1 MGEGDGRSP
10 RDSNI
15 DRPEMMPRHRT
26 RAVRAR
32 TTLKF
37 PARKRRK
44 SCITVKLLAARDLE
58 VAKAIIALTQI
69 LQSHVQFS
77 KSTAMA
83 SSPDV
88 GRNGLYHKPGV
99 PGALSI

>member
-58 VAKAIIALTQI
+58 VAKAINAPTQV
-69 LQSHVQFS
+69 LQSNVEVTM
-77 KSTAMA
+77 STAMT
-83 SSPDV
+83 SSPDT
-88 GRNGLYHKPGV
+88 GRNGLY
-99 PGALSI
+99 S